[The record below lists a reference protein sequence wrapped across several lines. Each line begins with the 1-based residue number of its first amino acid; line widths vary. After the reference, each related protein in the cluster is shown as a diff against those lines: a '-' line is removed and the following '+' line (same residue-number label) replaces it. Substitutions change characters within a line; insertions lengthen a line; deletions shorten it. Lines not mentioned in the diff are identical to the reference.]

1 MINNIYVYSMYI
13 YPTSKRTEEV
23 HINIT
28 LLYFYQRLLHI
39 YFTIMSNITKDMKN
53 GSISSHHIYI
63 NFKTKKK
70 KKKTF

>member
-39 YFTIMSNITKDMKN
+39 YFTIRSNIATDMKN
-53 GSISSHHIYI
+53 
-63 NFKTKKK
+63 
-70 KKKTF
+70 